1 LIEEVAR
8 MGFFTTIAAFVGG
21 YVAGAK
27 MGDRPLEA
35 VKESLGQAKERA
47 SSLASGA
54 GEMAKGATRLGVDL
68 RAVREVMTS
77 PVESVGLDA
86 LVAEAAKAM
95 QRGDIG
101 DVLVLGDKGEVR
113 GIITDRD
120 LAIRSLA
127 EDRDP
132 ATTSVEDVMTPI
144 AATVEPSA
152 TVTEALELMRRYDVR
167 RLPVVEGGKAV
178 GIITLGDLSR
188 SGGAGAALA
197 DISTAP
203 ANT

>member
-1 LIEEVAR
+1 
-8 MGFFTTIAAFVGG
+8 
-21 YVAGAK
+21 
-27 MGDRPLEA
+27 
-35 VKESLGQAKERA
+35 
-47 SSLASGA
+47 
-54 GEMAKGATRLGVDL
+54 MAKGAARLGVDL

-77 PVESVGLDA
+77 PVESVALDA
-86 LVAEAAKAM
+86 SVAEAAKAM

-101 DVLVLGDKGEVR
+101 DVLVVDTSGQAR
-113 GIITDRD
+113 GILTDRD

-132 ATTSVEDVMTPI
+132 ATTTAEDVMTPI
-144 AATVEPSA
+144 AATVEPGA
-152 TVTEALELMRRYDVR
+152 TVTEALEAMRRYDVR
-167 RLPVVEGGKAV
+167 RLPVVEGGV
-178 GIITLGDLSR
+178 PIGIVTLGDLSR

>member
-1 LIEEVAR
+1 

-27 MGDRPLEA
+27 MGERPLTA
-35 VKESLGQAKERA
+35 VKESFGQARDRA
-47 SSLASGA
+47 LSMASGSQ
-54 GEMAKGATRLGVDL
+54 GSSGSRTDVDL

-77 PVESVGLDA
+77 PVETVTPDA
-86 LVAEAAKAM
+86 SLAEAAKTM
-95 QRGDIG
+95 QRKDIG
-101 DVLVLGDKGEVR
+101 DVLVVGNGGEIR
-113 GIITDRD
+113 GILTDRD

-132 ATTSVEDVMTPI
+132 SDISAGDIMSPVT
-144 AATVEPSA
+144 ATVEPSA
-152 TVTEALELMRRYDVR
+152 TVSEALDLMRRHDVR
-167 RLPVVEGGKAV
+167 RLPVVSGGAPV
-178 GIITLGDLSR
+178 GIVSLGDLSR

>member
-1 LIEEVAR
+1 
-8 MGFFTTIAAFVGG
+8 MGLFTTIAAFVGG
-21 YVAGAK
+21 YVAGVK

-35 VKESLGQAKERA
+35 VKESFGQARERA

-54 GEMAKGATRLGVDL
+54 GQMAKGAARLGVDL

-86 LVAEAAKAM
+86 PVAEAAKAM
-95 QRGDIG
+95 QRADIG
-101 DVLVLGDKGEVR
+101 DVLVLGEKGDVR

-132 ATTSVEDVMTPI
+132 ATTSVGDVMTPI

-152 TVTEALELMRRYDVR
+152 TVTEALELMRRFDVR
-167 RLPVVEGGKAV
+167 RLPVVEGVKAV
-178 GIITLGDLSR
+178 GIVTLGDLSR